1 MVIASPSPLNY
12 EIWSRWITD
21 VRPHLGLDK
30 YVLFWKRFTI
40 GTEEK
45 LRRETKM
52 ADNFCSYTSKS
63 PSNAYRTQPHWQ
75 KTIYIWQHWGHLQ
88 RERKV
93 NRKISGISCLCSWT
107 PYSGNRVSRELYDW
121 CFLPNISFI
130 YNFNGFLTIKVSDKN
145 GNYFLRW
152 KSSRCEKSS

>member
-75 KTIYIWQHWGHLQ
+75 KTIYIWQHWEHYKGKERSIERLAVFPASVHEHLTVLLGWV
-88 RERKV
+88 E
-93 NRKISGISCLCSWT
+93 SFMTGT
-107 PYSGNRVSRELYDW
+107 Y
-121 CFLPNISFI
+121 FLPSISFI
-130 YNFNGFLTIKVSDKN
+130 YNFNGFLTIKVIATRTEIIS
-145 GNYFLRW
+145 
-152 KSSRCEKSS
+152 